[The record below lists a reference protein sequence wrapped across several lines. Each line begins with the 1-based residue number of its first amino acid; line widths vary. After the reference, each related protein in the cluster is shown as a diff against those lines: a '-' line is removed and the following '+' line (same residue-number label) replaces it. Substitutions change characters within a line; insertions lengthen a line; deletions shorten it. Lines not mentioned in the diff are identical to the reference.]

1 MMGVTK
7 YEDTAVLVQ
16 CKVYKCWIQWSG
28 RPRVGRRKQR
38 VETVTS
44 AFGRKWGAAAQPE
57 IGVGKLD
64 RLEEEKKTP
73 EAASNDEV
81 DMSEEEEFDEDDEG
95 ILEHAI
101 NAGLLNDDD
110 REMFRESIARIERTP
125 SSRFVVEWILRCPR
139 REQNNCPTKEK
150 DTGIRRYWL
159 AYCVLRVAP
168 FVLNMINMH

>member
-64 RLEEEKKTP
+64 RLEEEEKTP
-73 EAASNDEV
+73 IDASNDV
-81 DMSEEEEFDEDDEG
+81 SEEEDFDRCRSTWQGGGEG
-95 ILEHAI
+95 KDSGRHLKWQRGRVRWILWQRRWGHSWAC
-101 NAGLLNDDD
+101 NQCRSPKWQRSSNVPWKH
-110 REMFRESIARIERTP
+110 RESSE
-125 SSRFVVEWILRCPR
+125 
-139 REQNNCPTKEK
+139 
-150 DTGIRRYWL
+150 D
-159 AYCVLRVAP
+159 AY
-168 FVLNMINMH
+168 